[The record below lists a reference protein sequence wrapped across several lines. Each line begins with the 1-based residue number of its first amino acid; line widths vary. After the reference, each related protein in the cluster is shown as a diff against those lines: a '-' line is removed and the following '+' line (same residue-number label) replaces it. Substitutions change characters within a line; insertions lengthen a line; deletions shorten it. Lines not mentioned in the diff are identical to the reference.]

1 MLVMGK
7 TSKLFKTS
15 HFMYKGHSL
24 KKYETKVDPYYSD
37 ETHYDLLMNEY
48 RGRISDRQDLL
59 FADRRHGILVLYQGL
74 DTAGKAGAIKH
85 GMTGLNPLGVQATAF
100 SSPSV
105 EEKHRDFL
113 WRTHDRIP
121 PRGKIG
127 IFNRSYYEE
136 VITVRV
142 HSEFL
147 AAENLPSAVA
157 GPKIWKDRF
166 DDINNFERYLDRQG
180 IHVLKFYLHISKA
193 EQKARLLSRIDDEA
207 KNWKFDEGDLTDR
220 ELWPEFMS
228 AYSDCFHE
236 TSTKHAHWYIVPGDD
251 KKNARLIISAILAE
265 YMEGLKLE
273 TPSLAR
279 AAALKLKALR
289 EKLK

>member
-1 MLVMGK
+1 MMGMGK
-7 TSKLFKTS
+7 TSKLFKSS
-15 HFMYKGHSL
+15 HFLYKGHSL

-37 ETHYDLLMNEY
+37 DSNYDLFMSEF
-48 RGRISDRQDLL
+48 RERISDRQDLL
-59 FADRRHGILVLYQGL
+59 FADRRHGLLCLFQGM
-74 DTAGKAGAIKH
+74 DTAGKDGAIKH
-85 GMTGLNPLGVQATAF
+85 VMTGLNPLGVQATAF

-142 HSEFL
+142 HPEFL
-147 AAENLPSAVA
+147 AAENLPTKVA
-157 GPKIWKDRF
+157 DKAIWKHRF
-166 DDINNFERYLDRQG
+166 QDINNFEHYLDRQG
-180 IHVLKFYLHISKA
+180 IHVLKFFLHISKV
-193 EQKARLLSRIDDEA
+193 EQKARLLSRIDDES

-220 ELWPEFMS
+220 ELWPKFMS
-228 AYSDCFHE
+228 AYSDCFRE
-236 TSTKHAHWYIVPGDD
+236 TSTKHAPWYIIPGDD

-273 TPSLAR
+273 TPSLAK
-279 AAALKLKALR
+279 AASKRLKSLR
-289 EKLK
+289 GKL